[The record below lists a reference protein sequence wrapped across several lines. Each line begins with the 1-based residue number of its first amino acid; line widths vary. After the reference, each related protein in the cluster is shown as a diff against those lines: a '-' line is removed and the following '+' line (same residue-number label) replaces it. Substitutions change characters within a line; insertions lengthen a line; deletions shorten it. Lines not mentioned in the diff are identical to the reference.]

1 MILASEIRQKYLDF
15 FKSKNHAIIPSAP
28 LVPENDPSVLF
39 NTAGMQPLVPYLLG
53 EKHPLGK
60 RLADVQKCVRTG
72 DIDDVGDDTH
82 CTFFEMLGNW
92 SLGDYFKDES
102 IKMSW
107 EFLTNKDWLA
117 LDPDMISVTVFEW
130 DANAPRDEESAN
142 IWKSIGMPADRIAYL
157 PAEDNWW
164 AAGPTGP
171 CGPDTEIFYY
181 MGEGKPPAGSN
192 KGTDSKMWMEIWNN
206 VFMQYNRIKKEKIIL
221 LDGMHCLFDENF
233 VVNKDVEHGVK
244 SFGSR
249 VIIIT
254 NAPKEKMVKISE
266 ETGFEVVTYE
276 NNPNKTN
283 PEFFEIMLQE
293 RWISAEDCIYI
304 DHLKDNLDSAE
315 FAGIRGI
322 LYEKPESII
331 HLSTYF
337 YSLETLPAQCVDT
350 GMGIERCTVTLNK
363 FKSVY
368 ETDLFA
374 PVLKKIKGIVEWSSS
389 PKIGEARRGVTTDTP
404 PLAPPNLGGEKWVYN
419 ERGARIIADHLRAA
433 THMIA
438 DGVVPKN
445 IDQGYI
451 LRRLIRRAIR
461 EAYKMGYEQPFTTI
475 IADIYIDQFSGIYE
489 SVRNNAEKIRTEL
502 SAEEARFS
510 KTLKDGV
517 REFEKIVGGF
527 KIAFERSGQKVTQIS
542 GGKAFTLF
550 DTYGFPLEMTIELAK
565 EQELTVDIAGFNK
578 AFEEHQEKSRTAAA
592 GKFKWG
598 LADDG
603 VETTALHS
611 ACHLM
616 LAGLR
621 QVLGEHVHQAGSNI
635 TAERLRF
642 DFTHPEKMTPEQ
654 IKAVEDYVN
663 EAINSGLVV
672 TMTNMDK
679 TEAKNS
685 GVEWAFWEKYPD
697 IVKVY
702 AMVGNNGIT
711 YSRELCGGPH
721 IENSKEMGH
730 FKIQKEESSS
740 AGVRRI
746 KAVLEK

>member
-1 MILASEIRQKYLDF
+1 MSTILASEIRQKYLDF
-15 FKSKNHAIIPSAP
+15 FKSKDHAVIPSAP

-53 EKHPLGK
+53 EPHPLGK

-107 EFLTNKDWLA
+107 EFLTSKDWLA
-117 LDPDMISVTVFEW
+117 LDPEMISVTVFEW
-130 DANAPRDEESAN
+130 DENAPRDEDSAN
-142 IWKSIGMPADRIAYL
+142 IWKSIGMPEDRIAYL

-171 CGPDTEIFYY
+171 CGPDTEIFYW
-181 MGEGKPPAGSN
+181 MGEGKPPRGSN

-206 VFMQYNRIKKEKIIL
+206 VFMQYNRIDANTL
-221 LDGMHCLFDENF
+221 
-233 VVNKDVEHGVK
+233 VN
-244 SFGSR
+244 
-249 VIIIT
+249 
-254 NAPKEKMVKISE
+254 
-266 ETGFEVVTYE
+266 
-276 NNPNKTN
+276 
-283 PEFFEIMLQE
+283 
-293 RWISAEDCIYI
+293 
-304 DHLKDNLDSAE
+304 
-315 FAGIRGI
+315 
-322 LYEKPESII
+322 
-331 HLSTYF
+331 
-337 YSLETLPAQCVDT
+337 LPAQCVDT

-363 FKSVY
+363 MKSVY

-374 PVLKKIKGIVEWSSS
+374 PVLIKIREIV
-389 PKIGEARRGVTTDTP
+389 GE
-404 PLAPPNLGGEKWVYN
+404 ESYN
-419 ERGARIIADHLRAA
+419 ERWARIIADHLRAA
-433 THMIA
+433 THMIS

-461 EAYKMGYEQPFTTI
+461 EAYKMGYEQPFTTQ
-475 IADIYIDQFSGIYE
+475 IADIYIEQFSGIYE
-489 SVRNNAEKIRTEL
+489 SVRNNAEKIKSEL
-502 SAEEARFS
+502 STEEGKFS

-517 REFEKIVGGF
+517 REFDKIVNGF
-527 KIAFERSGQKVTQIS
+527 KIAFERSGQQVTQIS

-550 DTYGFPLEMTIELAK
+550 DTYGFPLEMTVELAK
-565 EQELTVDIAGFNK
+565 EQGLTVDVDGFNI
-578 AFEEHQEKSRTAAA
+578 AFEKHQELSRTASA
-592 GKFKWG
+592 GKFKGG

-603 VETTALHS
+603 AETTALHS

-621 QVLGEHVHQAGSNI
+621 KVLGEGVHQAGSNI

-642 DFTHPEKMTPEQ
+642 DFTYPEKMTPEQ
-654 IKAVEDYVN
+654 IRAVEDYVN
-663 EAINSGLVV
+663 EAIDSGLVV

-702 AMVGNNGIT
+702 SMVGWNGVT

-721 IENSKEMGH
+721 VENSKEMGR

-746 KAVLEK
+746 KAVLVK

>member
-1 MILASEIRQKYLDF
+1 MILASEIRQKYLEF

-28 LVPENDPSVLF
+28 LVPENDPSVLL

-53 EKHPLGK
+53 EKHPLGT

-72 DIDDVGDDTH
+72 DIDDIGDDTH

-102 IKMSW
+102 IAMSW
-107 EFLTNKDWLA
+107 EFLTSKEWLA
-117 LDPDMISVTVFEW
+117 LDPEMISVTVFEW
-130 DANAPRDEESAN
+130 DANAPRDDESAG
-142 IWKSIGMPADRIAYL
+142 IWKSVGMPKDHIAYL

-171 CGPDTEIFYY
+171 CWPDTEIFYW
-181 MGEGKPPAGSN
+181 MGEGKPPRGSN
-192 KGTDSKMWMEIWNN
+192 KKTDSKMWMEIWNN
-206 VFMQYNRIKKEKIIL
+206 VFMQYNRVDANTL
-221 LDGMHCLFDENF
+221 
-233 VVNKDVEHGVK
+233 VN
-244 SFGSR
+244 
-249 VIIIT
+249 
-254 NAPKEKMVKISE
+254 
-266 ETGFEVVTYE
+266 
-276 NNPNKTN
+276 
-283 PEFFEIMLQE
+283 
-293 RWISAEDCIYI
+293 
-304 DHLKDNLDSAE
+304 
-315 FAGIRGI
+315 
-322 LYEKPESII
+322 
-331 HLSTYF
+331 
-337 YSLETLPAQCVDT
+337 LPAQCVDT
-350 GMGIERCTVTLNK
+350 GLWLERCTVTLNHM
-363 FKSVY
+363 KSVY

-374 PVLKKIKGIVEWSSS
+374 PVLVRIHEIV
-389 PKIGEARRGVTTDTP
+389 GEA
-404 PLAPPNLGGEKWVYN
+404 NYN

-445 IDQGYI
+445 VDQGYI

-461 EAYKMGYEQPFTTI
+461 EAYKMGYEQPFTTE
-475 IADIYIDQFSGIYE
+475 IANIYIEQFSGIYN
-489 SVRNNAEKIRTEL
+489 SVKNNAEKIRMEL
-502 SAEEARFS
+502 SSEEERFG

-517 REFEKIVGGF
+517 KEFEKIINGF
-527 KIAFERSGQKVTQIS
+527 KIAFERSGQKITQIS

-550 DTYGFPLEMTIELAK
+550 DTYGFPLEMTLELAE
-565 EQELTVDIAGFNK
+565 EQGLTVDVVGFDD
-578 AFEEHQEKSRTAAA
+578 AFQKHQDLSRTASA

-598 LADDG
+598 LADDSG
-603 VETTALHS
+603 DTTALHS

-621 QVLGEHVHQAGSNI
+621 KVLGDHVHQAGSNI

-654 IKAVEDYVN
+654 IRAVENYVN

-672 TMTNMDK
+672 TLTNMDK
-679 TEAKNS
+679 NEAKNS
-685 GVEWAFWEKYPD
+685 WVVWTFWEKYPD

-702 AMVGNNGIT
+702 SMVGGDWVL

-721 IENSKEMGH
+721 VENSKEMGR
-730 FKIQKEESSS
+730 FKIIKEESSS

-746 KAVLEK
+746 KAILVK

>member
-1 MILASEIRQKYLDF
+1 MSTILASEIRQKYLDF
-15 FKSKNHAIIPSAP
+15 FKSKNHAVIPSSP

-53 EKHPLGK
+53 EPHPLGK

-107 EFLTNKDWLA
+107 EFLTSKDWLA
-117 LDPDMISVTVFEW
+117 LDPEMISVTVFEW
-130 DANAPRDEESAN
+130 DENAPRDEDSAN
-142 IWKSIGMPADRIAYL
+142 IWKSIGMPEDRIAYL

-171 CGPDTEIFYY
+171 CGPDTEIFYW
-181 MGEGKPPAGSN
+181 MGEGKPPRGSN

-206 VFMQYNRIKKEKIIL
+206 VFMQYNRIDANTL
-221 LDGMHCLFDENF
+221 
-233 VVNKDVEHGVK
+233 VN
-244 SFGSR
+244 
-249 VIIIT
+249 
-254 NAPKEKMVKISE
+254 
-266 ETGFEVVTYE
+266 
-276 NNPNKTN
+276 
-283 PEFFEIMLQE
+283 
-293 RWISAEDCIYI
+293 
-304 DHLKDNLDSAE
+304 
-315 FAGIRGI
+315 
-322 LYEKPESII
+322 
-331 HLSTYF
+331 
-337 YSLETLPAQCVDT
+337 LPAQCVDT

-363 FKSVY
+363 MKSVY

-374 PVLKKIKGIVEWSSS
+374 PVLIKIREIV
-389 PKIGEARRGVTTDTP
+389 GE
-404 PLAPPNLGGEKWVYN
+404 ESYN
-419 ERGARIIADHLRAA
+419 ERWARIIADHLRAA
-433 THMIA
+433 THMIS

-461 EAYKMGYEQPFTTI
+461 EAYKMGYEQPFTTQ
-475 IADIYIDQFSGIYE
+475 IADIYIEQFSGIYE
-489 SVRNNAEKIRTEL
+489 SVRNNAEKIKTEL
-502 SAEEARFS
+502 SIEEGKFS

-517 REFEKIVGGF
+517 REFDKIVNGF
-527 KIAFERSGQKVTQIS
+527 KIAFERSGQQVTQIS

-550 DTYGFPLEMTIELAK
+550 DTYGFPLEMTVELARENWFSVDIEAFK
-565 EQELTVDIAGFNK
+565 QAFEKHQEL
-578 AFEEHQEKSRTAAA
+578 SRTASA
-592 GKFKWG
+592 GKFKGG

-603 VETTALHS
+603 AETTALHS

-621 QVLGEHVHQAGSNI
+621 KVLGEGVHQAGSNI

-663 EAINSGLVV
+663 EAIDSGLVV

-702 AMVGNNGIT
+702 AMVGENGVT

-721 IENSKEMGH
+721 VENSKEMGH

-746 KAVLEK
+746 KAILEK

>member
-1 MILASEIRQKYLDF
+1 MSTILASEIRQKYLDF
-15 FKSKNHAIIPSAP
+15 FKSKDHAVIPSAP

-53 EKHPLGK
+53 EPHPLGK

-107 EFLTNKDWLA
+107 EFLTSKDWLA
-117 LDPDMISVTVFEW
+117 LDPEMISVTVFEW
-130 DANAPRDEESAN
+130 DENAPRDEDSAN
-142 IWKSIGMPADRIAYL
+142 IWKSIGMPEDRIAYL

-171 CGPDTEIFYY
+171 CGPDTEIFYW
-181 MGEGKPPAGSN
+181 MGEGKPPRGSN

-206 VFMQYNRIKKEKIIL
+206 VFMQYNRVDANTL
-221 LDGMHCLFDENF
+221 
-233 VVNKDVEHGVK
+233 VN
-244 SFGSR
+244 
-249 VIIIT
+249 
-254 NAPKEKMVKISE
+254 
-266 ETGFEVVTYE
+266 
-276 NNPNKTN
+276 
-283 PEFFEIMLQE
+283 
-293 RWISAEDCIYI
+293 
-304 DHLKDNLDSAE
+304 
-315 FAGIRGI
+315 
-322 LYEKPESII
+322 
-331 HLSTYF
+331 
-337 YSLETLPAQCVDT
+337 LPAQCVDT

-363 FKSVY
+363 MKSVY

-374 PVLKKIKGIVEWSSS
+374 PVLIKIRDIV
-389 PKIGEARRGVTTDTP
+389 GE
-404 PLAPPNLGGEKWVYN
+404 ESYN
-419 ERGARIIADHLRAA
+419 ERWARIIADHLRAA
-433 THMIA
+433 THMIS

-461 EAYKMGYEQPFTTI
+461 EAYKMGYEQPFTTQ
-475 IADIYIDQFSGIYE
+475 IADIYIEQFSGIYE
-489 SVRNNAEKIRTEL
+489 SVRNNAEKIKTEL
-502 SAEEARFS
+502 SIEEGKFAR
-510 KTLKDGV
+510 TLKEGIKELHKMVQKKYDN
-517 REFEKIVGGF
+517 F
-527 KIAFERSGQKVTQIS
+527 KAFSIENKDDENFFNSNDFQKLSENVTNQISWKDAFDLFQTYGLPVEMVEEELTNGISFIRMSGQEWTTQGHWKVNR
-542 GGKAFTLF
+542 FEF
-550 DTYGFPLEMTIELAK
+550 DEEFK
-565 EQELTVDIAGFNK
+565 KHQEL
-578 AFEEHQEKSRTAAA
+578 SRTASA
-592 GKFKWG
+592 GKFKGG

-603 VETTALHS
+603 AETTALHS

-621 QVLGEHVHQAGSNI
+621 KVLGEGVHQAGSNI

-654 IKAVEDYVN
+654 IRAVEDYVN
-663 EAINSGLVV
+663 EAIDSGLVV

-702 AMVGNNGIT
+702 AMVGADGAV

-721 IENSKEMGH
+721 IENSKEMGV

-746 KAVLEK
+746 KAILTRNSIHE